1 MRLARKFAVFGISCV
16 FFAWQ
21 PAALPSDLER
31 EKNWSEQNQEMLIAG
46 DPVWL
51 EADQHKFLALYNQ
64 PEKPRN
70 PKQAVVL
77 LHGRGVHP
85 RWGFLE
91 NLWLDL
97 ADQGFYT
104 LSLQLPVLGQDALL
118 AQYAETF
125 TEAFRRIDAAI
136 TYLKQQGID
145 NVVLL
150 GHSSGAITMTAY
162 LAERPRSSFR
172 GAIAIGLSAEPQG
185 GRRMQPVFALEQL
198 RLPILD
204 VYGSQDLPVVLDFNA
219 ARATA
224 AHKAGNRLYRQKEVK
239 DANHFFT
246 GQYAP
251 LKATIIK
258 WLDALPPPE

>member
-1 MRLARKFAVFGISCV
+1 MFCIGCV

-21 PAALPSDLER
+21 TAASPSDRER

-51 EADQHKFLALYNQ
+51 EADRHKFLALYNQ
-64 PEKPRN
+64 PEKPRS
-70 PKQAVVL
+70 PKQAIVL

-97 ADQGFYT
+97 ADRGFYT

-125 TEAFRRIDAAI
+125 TEAFHRIDAAI
-136 TYLKQQGID
+136 TFLKQQGID

-150 GHSSGAITMTAY
+150 GHSSGAILMTAY
-162 LAERPRSSFR
+162 LVERPRLSFR
-172 GAIAIGLSAEPQG
+172 GAIAIGLSTEPQG
-185 GRRMQPVFALEQL
+185 GRRMQPALSLERL

-204 VYGSQDLPVVLDFNA
+204 LYGSEDLPVVLDFNDARAAA
-219 ARATA
+219 AR
-224 AHKAGNRLYRQKEVK
+224 KAGNRLYRQKEVK

-246 GQYAP
+246 GQYGP
-251 LKATIIK
+251 LKAAIVK
-258 WLDALPPPE
+258 WLDALPLPR